1 MNPGSDAAAVEVDA
15 LVPDRVG
22 VALAHVDAARDR
34 VAGDGERGDARQAR
48 IHRVHRPVG
57 QDHAPVTIGH
67 VTPAAEIERRIGRL
81 REGLVRAGL
90 DAAVIVQHADLAYFS
105 GTNQQAHLV
114 VPARGEPRLLVRR
127 VLERAQRE
135 SAVERIAPLRSLG
148 SLGDELAAAGVG
160 PGARVGFEL
169 DVLPARAYLGYVRR
183 LPGLELAD
191 CSDVVRAGAGREVGR
206 GTSSRCA
213 AACEQVRRGAEAV
226 PALIG
231 AGVSEADV
239 QLEVERVMRKAGH
252 QGQLRFRGFNQEMHY
267 GQILG
272 GPSGAV
278 PGYSD
283 SPLCG
288 PGPNPAIGKGPDGH
302 VLAPRRHRD
311 RRPGRRPRRAGSPT
325 RRAPSRWGR
334 RPPTWPRPTR
344 PPSPSCARSRSG
356 LRPGAVPSALYALS
370 EEMAAAAGLGE
381 HFMGAGAERVRFLG
395 HGVGME
401 IDELPILAPGFDEP
415 LVEGNVVAI
424 EPKFVFPGRGAVGI
438 ENMYAITATGLRDA
452 HHGVRGADRP

>member
-1 MNPGSDAAAVEVDA
+1 M
-15 LVPDRVG
+15 
-22 VALAHVDAARDR
+22 
-34 VAGDGERGDARQAR
+34 
-48 IHRVHRPVG
+48 
-57 QDHAPVTIGH
+57 
-67 VTPAAEIERRIGRL
+67 TPAAEIERRIGRL
-81 REGLVRAGL
+81 REELERAGL

-114 VPARGEPRLLVRR
+114 VPTRGEPRLLVRR
-127 VLERAQRE
+127 VLERAGRE
-135 SAVERIAPLRSLG
+135 SAIERIVPLRSL
-148 SLGDELAAAGVG
+148 SALAAELADMGIAA
-160 PGARVGFEL
+160 GARVGFEL

-183 LPGLELAD
+183 LPGLELHD
-191 CSDVVRAGAGREVGR
+191 CSDAVRSVRAVKSAWDLEQMR
-206 GTSSRCA
+206 

-231 AGVSEADV
+231 VGVSEADV

-288 PGPNPAIGKGPDGH
+288 PGPNPALGKGPNGH
-302 VLAPRRHRD
+302 VLARGDMVIADLVGGHEGWLSDQTRTFAVGPPPADLAAAYATAVAILRAVE
-311 RRPGRRPRRAGSPT
+311 GR
-325 RRAPSRWGR
+325 
-334 RPPTWPRPTR
+334 
-344 PPSPSCARSRSG
+344 
-356 LRPGAVPSALYALS
+356 LRPGALPSALHALA
-370 EEMAAAAGLGE
+370 EETAAAAGLGE

-438 ENMYAITATGLRDA
+438 ENLYAVTASGYETLTTASEELIVRD
-452 HHGVRGADRP
+452 

>member
-1 MNPGSDAAAVEVDA
+1 
-15 LVPDRVG
+15 
-22 VALAHVDAARDR
+22 
-34 VAGDGERGDARQAR
+34 
-48 IHRVHRPVG
+48 
-57 QDHAPVTIGH
+57 

-135 SAVERIAPLRSLG
+135 SAVERIEPLRSLSQLAG
-148 SLGDELAAAGVG
+148 ALAEMGLGAG
-160 PGARVGFEL
+160 AKVGFEL
-169 DVLPARAYLGYVRR
+169 DVLPAQAYLGYGRR

-191 CSDVVRAGAGREVGR
+191 CSDVVRAVRAVKSAWDLEQMR
-206 GTSSRCA
+206 

-278 PGYSD
+278 AGYSD

-288 PGPNPAIGKGPDGH
+288 PGPNAAVGKGPDGH
-302 VLAPRRHRD
+302 VLAPGDTVIADLVGGHEGWLSDQTRTFAVGTPPAHMAAAYD
-311 RRPGRRPRRAGSPT
+311 TAVAILRAVE
-325 RRAPSRWGR
+325 
-334 RPPTWPRPTR
+334 
-344 PPSPSCARSRSG
+344 AR
-356 LRPGAVPSALYALS
+356 LAPGAVPSALFALS
-370 EEMAAAAGLGE
+370 EEMAAAAGLAE

-401 IDELPILAPGFDEP
+401 IDELPILAPGFDQP

-438 ENMYAITATGLRDA
+438 ENMYALTADGHETLTTA
-452 HHGVRGADRP
+452 PEELIVR

>member
-1 MNPGSDAAAVEVDA
+1 
-15 LVPDRVG
+15 
-22 VALAHVDAARDR
+22 
-34 VAGDGERGDARQAR
+34 
-48 IHRVHRPVG
+48 
-57 QDHAPVTIGH
+57 

-81 REGLVRAGL
+81 REGLGRAGL

-135 SAVERIAPLRSLG
+135 SALERIEPLRSLSQLAG
-148 SLGDELAAAGVG
+148 ALAEMGLGAG
-160 PGARVGFEL
+160 AKIGFEL
-169 DVLPARAYLGYVRR
+169 DVLPAQAYLAYGRR
-183 LPGLELAD
+183 LPGLEPAD
-191 CSDVVRAGAGREVGR
+191 CSDVVRAVRAVKSAWDIEQMR
-206 GTSSRCA
+206 

-278 PGYSD
+278 AGYSD

-288 PGPNPAIGKGPDGH
+288 PGPNAAVGKGPDGH
-302 VLAPRRHRD
+302 VLAPGDIVIADLVGGHEGWLSDQTRTFAVGMPPAD
-311 RRPGRRPRRAGSPT
+311 MAAAYDTAVAILRAVEE
-325 RRAPSRWGR
+325 RLA
-334 RPPTWPRPTR
+334 
-344 PPSPSCARSRSG
+344 
-356 LRPGAVPSALYALS
+356 PGAAPSALFALS

-438 ENMYAITATGLRDA
+438 ENMYALTADGHETLTTA
-452 HHGVRGADRP
+452 PEELIVR